1 MYIRRASTPS
11 TVLWAFH
18 TIQPS
23 SYDIYGQFRLAL
35 QT

>member
-1 MYIRRASTPS
+1 MHIRSSSSPS

-23 SYDIYGQFRLAL
+23 SYISRES
-35 QT
+35 